1 MSGSRPA
8 GVVDLWVNA
17 LSGTAAR
24 AFTAQAGNE
33 GIPEL
38 FGTDLT
44 GGTALEAVVA
54 SMDRS
59 GVDVGVLAGALSSGA
74 TPGLLASA
82 EAVVG
87 RLLVAAVADDPE
99 APVEQVARLRDLAAH
114 PCLALVRVTPLVH
127 QYPLNH
133 RLYYPLY
140 AACCELGLPVSINV
154 GVPGPRVRSAC
165 QDPALLEDVLI
176 DFPGLVV
183 IGAHMGHPYEAL
195 LITYMLKWPDL
206 YLSNSAYLARY
217 MDPALVAFMGSSRGR
232 GRVLFASDHPFLP
245 MDRAVEA
252 ARALPL
258 DDESMAAYLGGTARR
273 LLARS

>member
-1 MSGSRPA
+1 MTGP
-8 GVVDLWVNA
+8 GPDVVDLWVNA
-17 LSGTAAR
+17 LSPGAAA
-24 AFTAQAGNE
+24 AFTGQAANA
-33 GIPEL
+33 GIGEL
-38 FGTDLT
+38 FGTDLAAGSPLGSLLAT
-44 GGTALEAVVA
+44 MDQAGVALGVRAGG
-54 SMDRS
+54 
-59 GVDVGVLAGALSSGA
+59 LSAPG
-74 TPGLLASA
+74 TEGLLADA
-82 EAVVG
+82 EAHPG
-87 RLLVAAVADDPE
+87 RFAVAAVADDP
-99 APVEQVARLRDLAAH
+99 ASPVDQVARLRALAAH
-114 PCLALVRVTPLVH
+114 RALALVRVTPLVH

-140 AACCELGLPVSINV
+140 AACAELGLPVSINV

-165 QDPALLEDVLI
+165 QHPELLEDVLI

-195 LITYMLKWPDL
+195 LIQYLLKWPTL

-245 MDRAVEA
+245 LDRALAA

-273 LLARS
+273 LLARE